1 MDLQLE
7 GRTALVTGANIG
19 IGAGIARCLAR
30 EGARVVATA
39 RRQDLLD
46 QVADEIAAT
55 GVARPTTIAG
65 DITSADDVR
74 RIAREAEEKAGPVE
88 ILVNCA
94 GGSRPLPIEAGD
106 AEWDEAFALNFTS
119 ARRLTAAV
127 LPGMRA
133 RRWGRIV
140 NISGTMEPRSLN
152 AASAAKAAL
161 HLWAK
166 GLACDLAREGITIN
180 TIPPGRIESEQIMN
194 RLHPTEEARRDFIAK
209 NIPIGYFGKPEDIG
223 NLVAFLASPL
233 AAYITGNVI
242 PVDGG
247 MHYFAH

>member
-7 GRTALVTGANIG
+7 GRTALVTGASAG
-19 IGAGIARCLAR
+19 IGEGIVECLAR
-30 EGARVVATA
+30 EGAVVVATA
-39 RRQDLLD
+39 RRGELLEKLAD
-46 QVADEIAAT
+46 RVEQAGGRRPVTVVGVVTDKEEVA
-55 GVARPTTIAG
+55 
-65 DITSADDVR
+65 
-74 RIAREAEEKAGPVE
+74 RIAREAAGSVGPIQ

-94 GGSRPLPIEAGD
+94 GGSRPLPVEAGD
-106 AEWDEAFALNFTS
+106 AEWDEAINLNFTA
-119 ARRLTAAV
+119 ARRMTHEV

-133 RRWGRIV
+133 ARWGRII

-166 GLACDLAREGITIN
+166 GLACDVAKEGVTVN
-180 TIPPGRIESEQIMN
+180 TIPPGRIDSEQIRE
-194 RLHPTEEARRDFIAK
+194 RLHPTEDMRRDFIEK
-209 NIPIGYFGKPEDIG
+209 NIPIGYFGKPHDIG
-223 NLVAFLASPL
+223 NLVAFLSSPL
-233 AAYITGNVI
+233 ASYITGNVI

>member
-7 GRTALVTGANIG
+7 GRTCLVTGASAG
-19 IGAGIARCLAR
+19 IGAGIVEALAR
-30 EGARVVATA
+30 EGAIVAATA
-39 RRQDLLD
+39 RRANLLEELAD
-46 QVADEIAAT
+46 KVAAS
-55 GVARPTTIAG
+55 GHRRPVAVPG
-65 DITSADDVR
+65 DITDPREVV
-74 RIAREAEEKAGPVE
+74 RIAREATEKVGPIE

-119 ARRLTAAV
+119 IRRLTAEL
-127 LPGMRA
+127 LPAMRSQ
-133 RRWGRIV
+133 RWGRII
-140 NISGTMEPRSLN
+140 NISGSMEPRTLN
-152 AASAAKAAL
+152 AAMAAKAAL

-166 GLACDLAREGITIN
+166 GLSCDLAPEGITVN

-194 RLHPTEEARRDFIAK
+194 RVHPTEEARREFITR
-209 NIPIGYFGKPEDIG
+209 NIPIGYFGKPADVA

-233 AAYITGNVI
+233 AGYITGTVI

-247 MHYFAH
+247 MHHFAH